1 MKNKYLNLFLVF
13 TASLFNAQTNF
24 LDTSFNGTGMF
35 FLDTVFNA
43 PNNSTELIYDIL
55 EQPDNKAVYLGKS
68 YSSSG
73 FFEPIH
79 CTVFRLNSDGT
90 LDSSFG
96 AAGVFRY
103 STDSENHNLFL
114 TASKM
119 VLLQDGSILIAG
131 YGRDSTGLSA
141 DIILMKITKSGIL
154 DTSFGQNGIAKFSI
168 GGSSNKSVSNLLVYG
183 EKIYIAGRIDAD
195 SYIISSNMDG
205 TYNTDFNNDG
215 RYILDVGGK
224 TNTIDQLLIV
234 NNIIYAF
241 GSSQA
246 SSTSV
251 YTTCVSALNIDGS
264 IAAFG
269 IDGSSEFLNTSSN
282 PTVLKVIPKENGKML
297 LIVGGDF
304 YMINRYGNPDTTFGN
319 QGKIVNPYNQSF
331 TSCAVASDN
340 GFYFSKF
347 KYLQTTTQMVFYTV
361 KINAEFGKSTNFGS
375 GGEITT
381 NVSYPKYSEQ
391 MPSKLLSSADGKLVV
406 AGSVT
411 RYPNPNV
418 PSIKNQDY
426 VVLRYGDPSVLSA
439 NNDNSKSE
447 ISIYPNPAKN
457 IISIRSKDK
466 ILKIVLFD
474 ATGKLLKSF
483 TGPETKQINV
493 ANMTTGNYIL
503 KIYTKDKVTTQKII
517 KE

>member
-1 MKNKYLNLFLVF
+1 
-13 TASLFNAQTNF
+13 
-24 LDTSFNGTGMF
+24 
-35 FLDTVFNA
+35 
-43 PNNSTELIYDIL
+43 
-55 EQPDNKAVYLGKS
+55 
-68 YSSSG
+68 
-73 FFEPIH
+73 
-79 CTVFRLNSDGT
+79 
-90 LDSSFG
+90 
-96 AAGVFRY
+96 
-103 STDSENHNLFL
+103 
-114 TASKM
+114 
-119 VLLQDGSILIAG
+119 
-131 YGRDSTGLSA
+131 
-141 DIILMKITKSGIL
+141 
-154 DTSFGQNGIAKFSI
+154 
-168 GGSSNKSVSNLLVYG
+168 SSNKSVSNLLLYG

-241 GSSQA
+241 GNSQA

-251 YTTCVSALNIDGS
+251 YTTCISALNIDGS

-319 QGKIVNPYNQSF
+319 QGKIVNPHNQSF

-391 MPSKLLSSADGKLVV
+391 IPSKLLSSADGKLVV
-406 AGSVT
+406 AGTVT

-483 TGPETKQINV
+483 TGSETKQINV
-493 ANMTTGNYIL
+493 ANMTRGNYIL